1 MELRIKELCRAK
13 GLTIA
18 DIADKLGM
26 DSSNLYSSLKGN
38 PSLKRL
44 QQVAEAL
51 NVSVGELFAEREPDI
66 FAGTLTIDGQTYK
79 VAHASADT
87 LQVPHFNNYAE
98 FRENLFRFVSE
109 GVKED
114 KPASVMGVLDSTKAF
129 SVAYSP
135 NGRIF
140 VLSLCVGAEITTRI
154 YDTLEY
160 TLNDVVS
167 VEELYQEI
175 VNDIESPIK

>member
-1 MELRIKELCRAK
+1 MELRIKEICRAK

-51 NVSVGELFAEREPDI
+51 NVGIDELFAEREPEI
-66 FAGTLTIDGQTYK
+66 FAGTLSIDGQVFK
-79 VAHASADT
+79 VVRATTNT
-87 LQVPHFNNYAE
+87 LQVPRFNNYTE
-98 FRENLFRFVSE
+98 FRGMVRAFVEKNVNSDFP
-109 GVKED
+109 V
-114 KPASVMGVLDSTKAF
+114 SVMGVLDSTRAF
-129 SVAYSP
+129 SVAYVP
-135 NGRIF
+135 GEKTF
-140 VLSLCVGAEITTRI
+140 VLSLCTGANTSTRT

-160 TLNDVVS
+160 TYNDIVS
-167 VEELYQEI
+167 VEDISQEI
-175 VNDIESPIK
+175 INDIESPAK